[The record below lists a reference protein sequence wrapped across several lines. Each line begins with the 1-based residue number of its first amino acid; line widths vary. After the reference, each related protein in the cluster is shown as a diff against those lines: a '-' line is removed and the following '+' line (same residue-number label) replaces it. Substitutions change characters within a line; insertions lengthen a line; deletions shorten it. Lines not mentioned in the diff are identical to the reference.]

1 MEQLLVNAVRAQDYQ
16 AQLTAVIETY
26 GADFDAARIEV
37 QLDTLHTHL
46 KEVKDINLLDIVK
59 YVKSLSPTL
68 KSFFSE
74 IVTLVT
80 LILVMPVTNALSEC
94 SFSQLR
100 RIKTHLRTT
109 MSQER
114 LNHCMILNAY
124 QEELDSVNL
133 VDVAKEFICNE
144 QYLDIIKCH
153 Y

>member
-46 KEVKDINLLDIVK
+46 KEVKDINLLDIIK
-59 YVKSLSPTL
+59 YIKSLSPTL

-74 IVTLVT
+74 IITLVT
-80 LILVMPVTNALSEC
+80 LILVMPATNALSER
-94 SFSQLR
+94 SFSQLQ
-100 RIKTHLRTT
+100 RIKTYLRTT

-114 LNHCMILNAY
+114 LNHLNAY

-144 QYLDIIKCH
+144 HRERVFGRY
-153 Y
+153 